1 MLNRVKGATPFERR
15 DGIKRDNPPLL
26 SVERRQTR
34 RSISIERNSTAV
46 DAKFEFA
53 SLRKR
58 STSKAR
64 SATEKKAFCARQ
76 KISFH
81 HTPKTQSRQPRAR
94 RNNATFLAKILAF
107 STKPFVS
114 VVFLSKFALV
124 RLNRRAFDAPNVA
137 QTQNGDGSVGA
148 FSQFAAKIIA
158 RWDAVSFNT
167 LTI

>member
-81 HTPKTQSRQPRAR
+81 HTLKTRPRQPRAR

-107 STKPFVS
+107 STKPSVS
-114 VVFLSKFALV
+114 VVFSPQIELR
-124 RLNRRAFDAPNVA
+124 RLNRRR
-137 QTQNGDGSVGA
+137 
-148 FSQFAAKIIA
+148 FAGTSADKKNKQWRPFCVFVQIRGEIG
-158 RWDAVSFNT
+158 RRSTRSPPTF
-167 LTI
+167 